1 MAKIVR
7 SFRTQMILRL
17 CVSMLLAGAITF
29 GIYKILQYYYQTSQ
43 VQMGEPLANIRKTIE
58 RIGDI
63 NVFLIIFIPLAILFF
78 FLLTKSY
85 STYFKKISTGIHQ
98 LAIGEFNSAVHISTN
113 DEFRIIAEDINKAAQ
128 ELRESLQRENL
139 AISSKEQ
146 LIVNLAHDLRTPLT
160 SVLGYIELLMKDQQ
174 LSEDQ
179 MKHFL
184 TIAHTKSLRLEKL
197 IDELFEIS
205 RLNYGMIKMDKESIN
220 IGELLIQL
228 NEEFYPIL
236 EKNRLLARLD
246 IVPHLL
252 ITGDGEMLAR
262 VFENL
267 LTNAIRYG
275 SEGEYIDIKGY
286 LDSHEVVVEVVNYGS
301 FIPEDDLTH
310 IFDVFYTGDRSRS
323 LEHNSTGLGLYIAK
337 NIIDQHNGT
346 ITAYSDPIQTKFE
359 VRLPQKV

>member
-1 MAKIVR
+1 MGKMLR
-7 SFRTQMILRL
+7 SFRTQMIIRL
-17 CVSMLLAGAITF
+17 CISMLLAGAITF
-29 GIYKILQYYYQTSQ
+29 GFYKLLQFYYQTSN
-43 VQMGEPLANIRKTIE
+43 VQMGDPLADLRRTIA

-85 STYFKKISTGIHQ
+85 GSHFEKISTGIHQ
-98 LAIGEFNSAVHISTN
+98 LANGDFQSRVHISTN
-113 DEFRIIAEDINKAAQ
+113 DEFRLIAEDINKAAQ
-128 ELRESLQRENL
+128 ELKESLQRENL
-139 AISSKEQ
+139 AVSSKEQ

-160 SVLGYIELLMKDQQ
+160 SVLGYLELLMKDQHI
-174 LSEDQ
+174 SEDQ

-205 RLNYGMIKMDKESIN
+205 RLNYGMLKMEKDSIN

-228 NEEFYPIL
+228 NEEFYPSL
-236 EKNRLLARLD
+236 EKYNLIARVEMAQNLH
-246 IVPHLL
+246 IF
-252 ITGDGEMLAR
+252 GDGEMLAR

-267 LTNAIRYG
+267 ISNAIRYG
-275 SEGEYIDIKGY
+275 SEGKYFDIKGY
-286 LDSHEVVVEVVNYGS
+286 LDQNDVVVDVVNYGS
-301 FIPEDDLTH
+301 YIPEEELTH

-323 LEHNSTGLGLYIAK
+323 LHRNSTGLGLFIAK
-337 NIIDQHNGT
+337 NIIEQHEGT

-359 VRLPQKV
+359 VRLPLKS